1 VGLERRRERQE
12 AKDGSELEKAGGKGE
27 TAKAW
32 SYTSLGLH

>member
-1 VGLERRRERQE
+1 MRREREE
-12 AKDGSELEKAGGKGE
+12 AEDGSELEKAGGQAE